1 MLDAQKQYIVNLAN
15 LGTAKEEQVGGLAM
29 FTRSQLEKGI
39 TLPVGFVLTTTAFD
53 DFLIANDLVDEIGP
67 LINGLDYA
75 DLDTVKKTSDL
86 IRQAFQKATFPD
98 IIKQPLKKAYAGL
111 SGFSEVA
118 VNIRVSPINDDL
130 GMSIRGGAEHFFGI
144 TGFETLLAHIKEVWA
159 DFFSPNALLYRG
171 KIGYEGY
178 LTEAIIIQKMVHAE
192 VSGRIYTINP
202 TDNDPTVMEIQAFWG
217 IDDGK
222 ILDEIVP
229 DSYLIDKRSGD
240 VLEKKVVSQDY
251 MIVRKSKSDPGD
263 EYMKVKIS
271 PVWQKRAKLDDR
283 HLYLLFDYAS
293 RVAQLKDKPQE
304 IYWCLESGRVY
315 FLDNK
320 DFDVD
325 LETSMLYPLKPSIQR
340 VVDKYVEAADTK
352 AEPDL
357 ESYVEEVKED
367 VKSMKQ
373 EEVPEEEKEEVME
386 EEVKKEELVEA
397 EKVEAQEETQ
407 EVDKKEDEVK
417 PEKVEVEPVKEE
429 EKQEETEAYEEE
441 VTRSVVKD
449 IPDAE
454 DRVVVDIQPLK
465 NLTSVLKGKGYLE
478 KVRFGLAHFVFAD
491 YDMEDLTGDEILVL
505 KELKTSD
512 VPLLNSVKGAV
523 IEAAV
528 DEKLVEAIRVPIIH
542 GIKNA
547 FEILHDKE
555 VITLD
560 PQEGQVYLGAGVRD
574 VNELKIDR
582 RGMVDSTMEKA
593 QQRLSSK
600 LPVTVYE
607 NENNVP
613 IKTTGDFW
621 QYLYMNPLQVE
632 KRNSQGYYILTSDM
646 MRALGYAPVD
656 MMSNK
661 QLQEKYVTEAAALIV
676 EVLSLTNARHVILQS
691 ATADYKAEM
700 GIEQRGLELLNIDL
714 ELILR
719 LRNKE
724 NIRNVWLALGDV
736 KNEIDLIEAKK
747 EITAG
752 GMRRSSSFKLLSLI
766 NTSYAGLAVKNLVE
780 NSNVDG
786 VIVDLD
792 GLVRSFGVGG
802 SKLDNNLANFV
813 RYILEIVNT
822 NNAVAFLIY
831 RGIEVSND
839 QIKLFL
845 EHGLTQFIAQAEG
858 MVDKKL
864 QVSDMELLRITKKKK
879 RGRKRKKIDFGF

>member
-67 LINGLDYA
+67 LINGLDYT

-118 VNIRVSPINDDL
+118 VNIRVSPINDEL

-178 LTEAIIIQKMVHAE
+178 LTEAVIIQKMVHAE

-251 MIVRKSKSDPGD
+251 MIVRKSKSDLGD

-293 RVAQLKDKPQE
+293 RVAQLKQKPQE

-325 LETSMLYPLKPSIQR
+325 LEASMLYPLKPSIQR
-340 VVDKYVEAADTK
+340 VVDKYVEEADTK
-352 AEPDL
+352 ETPDL

-373 EEVPEEEKEEVME
+373 EEVIEEEKEDVNE
-386 EEVKKEELVEA
+386 EKVEKEELIEA
-397 EKVEAQEETQ
+397 EKVEAQEG
-407 EVDKKEDEVK
+407 DKKLEGVK
-417 PEKVEVEPVKEE
+417 EPEKVESEPVKVEE
-429 EKQEETEAYEEE
+429 NQKEEEAYEEE

-505 KELKTSD
+505 KELRTSD

-661 QLQEKYVTEAAALIV
+661 QLQEKFVTEAAALIV
-676 EVLSLTNARHVILQS
+676 EVLSLTNARHIILQS

-792 GLVRSFGVGG
+792 GLVKSFGVGG

-813 RYILEIVNT
+813 RYILEVVNT

>member
-15 LGTAKEEQVGGLAM
+15 LGTSKEEQVGELAM

-67 LINGLDYA
+67 LINGLDYSN
-75 DLDTVKKTSDL
+75 LDTVKKTSDL
-86 IRQAFQKATFPD
+86 IRQAFEKATFPD

-111 SGFSEVA
+111 SGFAEVA
-118 VNIRVSPINDDL
+118 VNIRVSPINDEL

-202 TDNDPTVMEIQAFWG
+202 TDNDPTIMEIQAFWG

-293 RVAQLKDKPQE
+293 RVAQLKEKPQE
-304 IYWCLESGRVY
+304 ISWCLESGRVY

-325 LETSMLYPLKPSIQR
+325 LEASLLYPLKPSIQR
-340 VVDKYVEAADTK
+340 VVDKYVEDAETK
-352 AEPDL
+352 VEPDL
-357 ESYVEEVKED
+357 ESYVAEVKED
-367 VKSMKQ
+367 VETMKQ
-373 EEVPEEEKEEVME
+373 EEVAPQESEEEMEGKTEVTNEVEVEKAIEQEKVEEVE
-386 EEVKKEELVEA
+386 EVKPEPVKKEE
-397 EKVEAQEETQ
+397 T
-407 EVDKKEDEVK
+407 
-417 PEKVEVEPVKEE
+417 KEE
-429 EKQEETEAYEEE
+429 EEAYEEE

-454 DRVVVDIQPLK
+454 DKVVVDIQPLK
-465 NLTSVLKGKGYLE
+465 NLTSVLKGKGYLQ
-478 KVRFGLAHFVFAD
+478 KVRFGLAHFVFAG
-491 YDMEDLTGDEILVL
+491 YDLEDLTGDEILIL

-512 VPLLNSVKGAV
+512 IPILNSVKGAV
-523 IEAAV
+523 IESEV
-528 DEKLVEAIRVPIIH
+528 EEKLIEAIRVPIIY

-621 QYLYMNPLQVE
+621 QYLYLNPLQVE
-632 KRNSQGYYILTSDM
+632 KRNSQGYYIPTSDM

-656 MMSNK
+656 MMGNK
-661 QLQEKYVTEAAALIV
+661 QLREKYITEAAALIV
-676 EVLSLTNARHVILQS
+676 EVLSLTHARHIILQS
-691 ATADYKAEM
+691 ATAEYKAEM

-752 GMRRSSSFKLLSLI
+752 GMRRSSSFKLLTLI
-766 NTSYAGLAVKNLVE
+766 NSSYAGLAVKSLVE

-792 GLVRSFGVGG
+792 ELVRSFGVGG

>member
-15 LGTAKEEQVGGLAM
+15 LGTSKEEQVGELAM

-67 LINGLDYA
+67 LINGLDYS

-111 SGFSEVA
+111 SGFAEVA
-118 VNIRVSPINDDL
+118 VNIRVSPINDEL

-293 RVAQLKDKPQE
+293 RVAQLKEKPQE

-325 LETSMLYPLKPSIQR
+325 LEASMLYPLKPSIQR
-340 VVDKYVEAADTK
+340 VVDKYVEEVDVRQ
-352 AEPDL
+352 EPDL

-373 EEVPEEEKEEVME
+373 EEVVEENKEEEKVE
-386 EEVKKEELVEA
+386 KENASADAVA
-397 EKVEAQEETQ
+397 EAQEEKVEPQ
-407 EVDKKEDEVK
+407 EELE
-417 PEKVEVEPVKEE
+417 PEKEVKEE
-429 EKQEETEAYEEE
+429 EKAEPEIVEEKAQEEAEAYEEE

-491 YDMEDLTGDEILVL
+491 YDLEDLTGDEILVL

-512 VPLLNSVKGAV
+512 VPVLNSVKGAV

-632 KRNSQGYYILTSDM
+632 KRNSQGYYIPTSDM
-646 MRALGYAPVD
+646 MRALGYSPVD
-656 MMSNK
+656 MMGNK
-661 QLQEKYVTEAAALIV
+661 QLQEKYITEAAALIV
-676 EVLSLTNARHVILQS
+676 EVLSLTHARHIILQS

-736 KNEIDLIEAKK
+736 KNELDLIEAKK

-766 NTSYAGLAVKNLVE
+766 NTSYAGLAVKSLVE

-792 GLVRSFGVGG
+792 ELVKSFGVGG

-845 EHGLTQFIAQAEG
+845 DHGLTQFIAQAEG